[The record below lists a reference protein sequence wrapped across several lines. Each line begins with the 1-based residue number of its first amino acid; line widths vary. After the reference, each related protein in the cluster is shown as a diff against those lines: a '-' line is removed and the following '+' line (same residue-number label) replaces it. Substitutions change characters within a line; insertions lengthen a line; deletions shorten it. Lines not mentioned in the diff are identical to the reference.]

1 MARRLRGRLTP
12 LDVTRANKRGLHSDG
27 GGLNLQIAKGGSKSF
42 VFRYR
47 FSGRIRVMGL
57 GSSLDVSLS
66 EARDRAFDCRR
77 SLRDGIDPLRARENR
92 RATQRLQDA
101 KSISFDECSR
111 QYIETNKSAWR
122 NSDHASEWTAT
133 LARYASPVFG
143 RLAVQDVDTGLIVRA
158 LEPIWTVKPVTASR
172 VRGRIEIIL
181 HYAKARGFRIGENP
195 AVWRGNLDHILPHPT
210 RIKAVQH
217 LAAMPHA
224 EVSGLMAK
232 LRGRREIS
240 AAALAFTILTAARS
254 GEVTGA
260 QWDEVDLGAKVWT
273 IPGSRMKSGREHRVP
288 LNDEGVAILKK
299 MKAIRQGES
308 GFVFSGRNAGRGISC
323 TGMPILLRRIGIE
336 GVTVHGFRSS
346 FRDWTA
352 EQTAYPREVAEACL
366 AHVVG
371 DRVEAA
377 YRRTDFLE
385 RRRKLMDAWA
395 TYIAT
400 PVADDRHKVIAIR
413 RGS

>member
-12 LDVTRANKRGLHSDG
+12 LDVNRAKTRGLYSDG
-27 GGLNLQIAKGGSKSF
+27 GGLNLQISKGGSKSF

-47 FSGRIRVMGL
+47 FGGRIRVMGL
-57 GSSLDVSLS
+57 GSSLDVTLS

-77 SLRDGIDPLRARENR
+77 SLRDGIDPLKAREKR

-111 QYIETNKSAWR
+111 QYIESKKGAWR
-122 NSDHASEWTAT
+122 NSDHASEWAAT

-143 RLAVQDVDTGLIVRA
+143 RLSVQDVDIGLIVRA
-158 LEPIWTVKPVTASR
+158 LEAIWTVKPVTANR
-172 VRGRIEIIL
+172 VRGRIEL
-181 HYAKARGFRIGENP
+181 VLGYAKVRGFRNGDNP
-195 AVWRGNLDHILPHPT
+195 AVWRDNLDHILPQPT
-210 RIKAVQH
+210 KIKVVQH
-217 LAAMPHA
+217 LPAMPHA
-224 EVSGLMAK
+224 EVPGLMAM
-232 LRGRREIS
+232 LRGRREVS

-260 QWDEVDLGAKVWT
+260 QWDEVDLDAKVWT

-288 LNDEGVAILKK
+288 LNDEAIAILKK
-299 MKAIRQGES
+299 TKAIRQGES
-308 GFVFSGRNAGRGISC
+308 GFVFSGRNAGRISC

-352 EQTAYPREVAEACL
+352 EQTTYPREVAEACL

-371 DRVEAA
+371 DRVENA
-377 YRRTDFLE
+377 YRRTDLLE
-385 RRRKLMDAWA
+385 RRRQLMDQWA
-395 TYIAT
+395 TYIST
-400 PVADDRHKVIAIR
+400 PVADDARKVIAIR
-413 RGS
+413 RGG